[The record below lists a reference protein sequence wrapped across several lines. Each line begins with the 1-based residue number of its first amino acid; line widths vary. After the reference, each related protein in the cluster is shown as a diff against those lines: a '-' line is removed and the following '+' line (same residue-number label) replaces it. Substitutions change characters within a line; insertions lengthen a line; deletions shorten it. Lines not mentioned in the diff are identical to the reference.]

1 MSRCSIGSDRS
12 VDRTQRNACGTLGRR
27 EDAFE
32 VERVGGD
39 HRDWRARTLAA
50 EAAEEGYGF
59 GQGELFARE
68 TGDETAAAD
77 FAAEFHSPI
86 RTPERRPSD
95 GNPLAIQ
102 RSTENDA
109 CAA

>member
-1 MSRCSIGSDRS
+1 
-12 VDRTQRNACGTLGRR
+12 RR

-39 HRDWRARTLAA
+39 HGDRLARALAAA

-59 GQGELFARE
+59 GQRELLARE
-68 TGDETAAAD
+68 TGHKATAAD

-86 RTPERRPSD
+86 GTPECRPSD

-109 CAA
+109 CAAEQLAGDHFGQVVRQCAGRVAGA